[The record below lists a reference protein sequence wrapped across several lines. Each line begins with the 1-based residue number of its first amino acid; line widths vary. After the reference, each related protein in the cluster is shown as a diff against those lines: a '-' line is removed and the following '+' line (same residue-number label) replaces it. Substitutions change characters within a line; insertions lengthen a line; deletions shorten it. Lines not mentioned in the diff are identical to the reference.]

1 MNLNSKIV
9 IFGDFNLSDI
19 SWCRSPSGPASIV
32 NCADLCPHSSLFTEV
47 LDTHALQ
54 QFNILPSQPQ
64 VTTNVLDL
72 VMSNGASTTVTYT
85 EKATSTTH
93 SALHV
98 VVDVLAEHHTAQIN
112 REVYNFKR
120 ADWREINTLLNYVDW
135 SCLHDFTTVDEAVT
149 YFYDIVFATMK
160 DCIPVQ
166 RISYKRYPY
175 WFDPQLISLIKS
187 KTKFHREY
195 IKTNRD
201 KTSNAYL
208 KFCDLRKEVKALQKS
223 KYLEYIENIGEEI
236 KVNSK
241 RFWTFV
247 KYLKGIS
254 SLPQIM
260 TYGQREMKTYTEI
273 ADGFNT
279 FFKSVFKVNA
289 DGIPHCN
296 FRDVPLFRFKK
307 VLADEMLK
315 ELISIKQNTSTGSDK
330 FPATFIIKCAPR
342 LCYPLKI
349 IFNLSIEKGE
359 YPSIFK
365 RNNVISIYKQ
375 KDAKLKLSPT
385 GVFLFNLYL

>member
-1 MNLNSKIV
+1 MREKLLNFNSHFDANEFDIIAVSETWLNDSVLKGEVLTNGGYDVHRRDRTKDVVPDKKDGGGVLLAVKSSLSAKRRHDLETCMEIMWVQVPLPDDCSLYIAVCYMNYPNSDIMRKFESSVEKVAACMNLDSKIV

-19 SWCRSPSGPASIV
+19 SWCRSPTGPASIV

-98 VVDVLAEHHTAQIN
+98 VVDILAEHHTAQIN

-149 YFYDIVFATMK
+149 YFYDIVFAIMK

-187 KTKFHREY
+187 KAKFHREY
-195 IKTNRD
+195 IRTNRD
-201 KTSNAYL
+201 KTSTAYL
-208 KFCDLRKEVKALQKS
+208 KFCHLRKEVKALQKS
-223 KYLEYIENIGEEI
+223 K
-236 KVNSK
+236 
-241 RFWTFV
+241 R
-247 KYLKGIS
+247 
-254 SLPQIM
+254 
-260 TYGQREMKTYTEI
+260 
-273 ADGFNT
+273 
-279 FFKSVFKVNA
+279 
-289 DGIPHCN
+289 
-296 FRDVPLFRFKK
+296 
-307 VLADEMLK
+307 
-315 ELISIKQNTSTGSDK
+315 
-330 FPATFIIKCAPR
+330 
-342 LCYPLKI
+342 
-349 IFNLSIEKGE
+349 
-359 YPSIFK
+359 
-365 RNNVISIYKQ
+365 Q
-375 KDAKLKLSPT
+375 K
-385 GVFLFNLYL
+385 